1 MAEGCNLHLT
11 LSDVNKIEATRNI
24 GEEVDAKKAKNI
36 SRELLKCSLKNNSQE
51 FRRVLNDKNHPAYK
65 TAKEL
70 LIKALGEGRVTKEEE
85 NKLPDALH
93 LILKDHPNPQGLF
106 EEPPVHRGPG
116 SDPMSH
122 PYELLCT
129 AALIQKEVV
138 TSLGNSLKIDPK
150 DRIDFGEK
158 FASHYALSTKK
169 KNTGESD
176 FLIYKEA
183 KEIGIDAKYTKG
195 SKYTVKPDFPRQ
207 LDAIRSAFSD
217 AQLHEFYFVTNA
229 QFHSDFKKMVDNTNA
244 KIIQDRA
251 KANNEIYKDFK
262 DITTDEKEIVDA
274 LEIIRN
280 LDFYN
285 DGDRKTINELVQK
298 HDIPQIGICEHV
310 NFEG

>member
-11 LSDVNKIEATRNI
+11 LSDVNKIEAARNI
-24 GEEVDAKKAKNI
+24 GEKVDAQNI

-51 FRRVLNDKNHPAYK
+51 IMRVLNDKNHPAYK

-70 LIKALGEGRVTKEEE
+70 LIKALGEGRVTKEEA
-85 NKLPDALH
+85 NKLSDALY

-106 EEPPVHRGPG
+106 EKPPVHRGPG

-129 AALIQKEVV
+129 AALIQKEVT
-138 TSLGNSLKIDPK
+138 TSLGNSLKIYST

-158 FASHYALSTKK
+158 FASSYALSTKK

-176 FLIYKEA
+176 ILIGRGA

-195 SKYTVKPDFPRQ
+195 SIYGVKPDLLGQ
-207 LDAIRSAFSD
+207 LDKIRSAFSD
-217 AQLHEFYFVTNA
+217 DQLHEFYFVTNA
-229 QFHSDFKKMVDNTNA
+229 QFHSDFKEMVDNANA
-244 KIIQDRA
+244 KIIQDCA
-251 KANNEIYKDFK
+251 KENNRIYKDFK
-262 DITTDEKEIVDA
+262 DITKVEKEKVDV
-274 LEIIRN
+274 LEMIRN
-280 LDFYN
+280 LDFHN
-285 DGDRKTINELVQK
+285 DRKQINKLTQK
-298 HDIPQIGICEHV
+298 HDIPQIGICERV

>member
-1 MAEGCNLHLT
+1 MAEGCNLHST
-11 LSDVNKIEATRNI
+11 LSDVNKIEAARNI
-24 GEEVDAKKAKNI
+24 GEKVDAQNI

-51 FRRVLNDKNHPAYK
+51 FMRVLNDKKHPAYK

-70 LIKALGEGRVTKEEE
+70 LIKALGEGQVTKEEE

-106 EEPPVHRGPG
+106 EKPPVHRGPG

-122 PYELLCT
+122 PYELLCA

-138 TSLGNSLKIDPK
+138 TSLGNSLKIYPE

-158 FASHYALSTKK
+158 FASSYGLSTKK
-169 KNTGESD
+169 KGTGESD
-176 FLIYKEA
+176 ILIGRGA

-195 SKYTVKPDFPRQ
+195 SEYRVKPDFPRQ

-217 AQLHEFYFVTNA
+217 NQLQEFFLVTNA
-229 QFHSDFKKMVDNTNA
+229 QFHSDFKEMVDNTNA
-244 KIIQDRA
+244 KIIQDWA
-251 KANNEIYKDFK
+251 KGNNRIYKDFK
-262 DITTDEKEIVDA
+262 DIPTYEKEIVDA
-274 LEIIRN
+274 SLMIRN
-280 LDFYN
+280 LDFHN
-285 DGDRKTINELVQK
+285 DREKINKLVQK